1 MPVELT
7 APQRLEQFLAALKLQ
22 HRANGPITVAHL
34 KELQEIVGLYRHDS
48 R

>member
-7 APQRLEQFLAALKLQ
+7 ASQRLEQLLAALQ
-22 HRANGPITVAHL
+22 SAYRANGPLTVAHL